1 MQHSKM
7 RHSKMQ
13 HSKMQ
18 HSTMQHSEMRHG
30 KLHHSRIRHSKMQH
44 GKIQH
49 GKMRH
54 SKMRHSKMRHGDMR
68 RSEMRHS
75 QMQRGKIQH
84 NKMQHSKM
92 RHGEMR
98 HQNPSARKHVHM
110 LAYTTSF
117 NLFQL
122 PSIPFDFIQL
132 RSTSSNLFYS
142 CNNRI
147 CLGTIPCK
155 SHLLSKPFHS
165 NPTCLRTIGQSCIY
179 IRTLPHKSDLP
190 STGEPEIDWP
200 SNPSALKEF
209 TFEPFGPNYD
219 LRVDFIDRGRARE
232 PEIDWPSNPSAKIVC
247 LGVR

>member
-1 MQHSKM
+1 MQ
-7 RHSKMQ
+7 
-13 HSKMQ
+13 
-18 HSTMQHSEMRHG
+18 
-30 KLHHSRIRHSKMQH
+30 
-44 GKIQH
+44 
-49 GKMRH
+49 H

-165 NPTCLRTIGQSCIY
+165 NPTCLRTIRQSCIY

-190 STGEPEIDWP
+190 STGEPEIDWPSNPSARKEFTFEPFGPNYDLRVDFIDRGRAREPEIDWP